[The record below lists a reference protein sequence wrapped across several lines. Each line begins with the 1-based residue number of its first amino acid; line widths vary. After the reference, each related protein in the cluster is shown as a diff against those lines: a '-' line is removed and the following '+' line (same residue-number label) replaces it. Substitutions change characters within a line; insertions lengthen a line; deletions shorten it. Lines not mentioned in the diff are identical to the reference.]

1 MAESE
6 EDFGVQDNAITW
18 RVIDGE
24 LTSSTPSMLR
34 GTAMVT
40 TDIGVS
46 TVMVT
51 NDLDMSTEQPYE
63 EFAEVKAALLIDR
76 IYIPAIVSVGV
87 LGNFL
92 CFVTLVFTNLRTTS
106 TCVYMAAI
114 AVLDSIILVLNLSFF
129 YQGLHWSH

>member
-24 LTSSTPSMLR
+24 LTSSTPSMLL

-76 IYIPAIVSVGV
+76 HLSENRPSESSPLSKWQAWLAI
-87 LGNFL
+87 
-92 CFVTLVFTNLRTTS
+92 
-106 TCVYMAAI
+106 
-114 AVLDSIILVLNLSFF
+114 LDL
-129 YQGLHWSH
+129 